1 MKSNSE
7 YIWYKLLKTKGVGPK
22 TIHNIYN
29 NCKSKT
35 EENFELNEN
44 IVNEFLSKNKKL
56 LTNWDNIDDE
66 ACFSEYEK
74 IIKKDIKILT
84 INSKNYPKI
93 ILNNLGT
100 SAAPILFCGG
110 KIDLLNNSSIAVVGS
125 RNVCDNGIKFTK
137 NISKQL
143 SNSGFN
149 IISGYA
155 KGVDTIS
162 HLSALEND
170 GTTTFVLSYGLY
182 EFKKKKDFKDINWT
196 GNILAL
202 SEFLPDSQWTASNA
216 MIRNKT
222 IIGLSN
228 AVIVVQ
234 SGPEKDEKGNMS
246 GTFNSGNLALKNNIP
261 LFVLTPSFVDNSL
274 GNQKLIDL
282 GGVEITPDNA
292 IEKIKEHL
300 SKTVFKENKD
310 SQTNFSFD

>member
-35 EENFELNEN
+35 EENSELNEN
-44 IVNEFLSKNKKL
+44 VVNEFFKKNKKL
-56 LTNWDNIDDE
+56 LTNWENINDE
-66 ACFSEYEK
+66 ICFSEYEK
-74 IIKKDIKILT
+74 VIKKDIKILT
-84 INSKNYPKI
+84 LDSKNYPKI
-93 ILNNLGT
+93 IIKNLGVA
-100 SAAPILFCGG
+100 AAPILFCGG
-110 KIDLLNNSSIAVVGS
+110 KIDLLNNASIAIVGS
-125 RNVCDNGIKFTK
+125 RNVCDKGIKFTK

-143 SNSGFN
+143 SNSGYN
-149 IISGYA
+149 VVSGYA

-162 HLSALEND
+162 HLAALEND
-170 GTTTFVLSYGLY
+170 GTTTFVLSYGLF
-182 EFKKKKDFKDINWT
+182 EFKKKKDFKDVNWT

-246 GTFNSGNLALKNNIP
+246 GTFNSGKLALKNNIP
-261 LFVLTPSFVDNSL
+261 LFVLSPSFVDNAA
-274 GNQKLIDL
+274 GNQNLIKQ
-282 GGVEITPDNA
+282 GAIEINLENA
-292 IEKIKEHL
+292 LEKIKKKL
-300 SKTVFKENKD
+300 SEPTSNKNKANQ
-310 SQTNFSFD
+310 STFNFD

>member
-1 MKSNSE
+1 MSDNSE
-7 YIWYKLLKTKGVGPK
+7 YIWYKLLKTKGIGPK

-29 NCKSKT
+29 NYNSKA

-44 IVNEFLSKNKKL
+44 IIIEFLNNNKKL
-56 LTNWDNIDDE
+56 LTNWENIDDE
-66 ACFSEYEK
+66 VCFLEYEK

-84 INSKNYPKI
+84 LNSKNYPKI
-93 ILNNLGT
+93 ILNNLGNV
-100 SAAPILFCGG
+100 AAPILFCGG
-110 KIDLLNNSSIAVVGS
+110 KIDLLNSSSIAVVGS

-182 EFKKKKDFKDINWT
+182 EFKKKKDFKDIKWT

-261 LFVLTPSFVDNSL
+261 LFVLTPSFVDNSS

-282 GGVEITPDNA
+282 GGIEITTENA
-292 IEKIKEHL
+292 IKKIKEHL
-300 SKTVFKENKD
+300 SKIVLKKNKE
-310 SQTNFSFD
+310 SQKNFNFN

>member
-29 NCKSKT
+29 NCKNKSR
-35 EENFELNEN
+35 ENSGLNEN
-44 IVNEFLSKNKKL
+44 DVNEFLKKNKKL
-56 LTNWDNIDDE
+56 LTNWENVNDE
-66 ACFSEYEK
+66 ICFLEYEK
-74 IIKKDIKILT
+74 VLKKDIKILT
-84 INSKNYPKI
+84 LDSKNYPKI
-93 ILNNLGT
+93 ILNNIGAT
-100 SAAPILFCGG
+100 AAPILFCGG
-110 KIDLLNNSSIAVVGS
+110 KIDLLNNSGIAVVGS

-182 EFKKKKDFKDINWT
+182 EFKKKKDFKDIKWT

-274 GNQKLIDL
+274 GNKNLIGL
-282 GGVEITPDNA
+282 GGIEITPDNA

-300 SKTVFKENKD
+300 SKTVLKENKD
-310 SQTNFSFD
+310 SQTNFNFD

>member
-1 MKSNSE
+1 MSN
-7 YIWYKLLKTKGVGPK
+7 
-22 TIHNIYN
+22 
-29 NCKSKT
+29 
-35 EENFELNEN
+35 
-44 IVNEFLSKNKKL
+44 
-56 LTNWDNIDDE
+56 
-66 ACFSEYEK
+66 
-74 IIKKDIKILT
+74 
-84 INSKNYPKI
+84 
-93 ILNNLGT
+93 LNNLGT
-100 SAAPILFCGG
+100 LAAPILFCGG
-110 KIDLLNNSSIAVVGS
+110 KIDLLNNASIAVVGS
-125 RNVCDNGIKFTK
+125 RNICDNGIKFTK

-143 SNSGFN
+143 SNSGYN
-149 IISGYA
+149 IVSGYA

-182 EFKKKKDFKDINWT
+182 EFKKKKDFKDINLT

-246 GTFNSGNLALKNNIP
+246 GTFNSGNSALKNNIP

-274 GNQKLIDL
+274 GNKNLIDL

-292 IEKIKEHL
+292 LEKIKEHL
-300 SKTVFKENKD
+300 SKTVLKENKE
-310 SQTNFSFD
+310 SQTNFNFD